1 MPPSSPVTRAVVVT
15 ATAPEPRRNG
25 KTVMLGGIL
34 DHLCA
39 RLGPGNVHVVQI
51 GRPDDDQPPVRCR
64 QHLLARPNG
73 FRQALSLTGNVVR
86 RNRLARRRLSLQEA
100 ALRSNR
106 LESALWALLH
116 EIDADLEVWDTIRTG
131 QFVTSSVR
139 VPEPHRRA
147 RRILYADDLF
157 SERYA
162 TLLENPGSEGDP
174 GGEYARLLPGPA
186 ARLLRSPR
194 LSRPLLRLERRLVAE
209 AERTQPPWFDGTL
222 LAGPGEAA
230 RLRERC
236 PDARIGTLPPLLS
249 APPYHRRTFA
259 GQPVFVVLGDL
270 EYAPNRDGLGWFL
283 RMCRDAVLARIPT
296 ARIRV
301 IGRGPRLPAAT
312 AWGEH
317 VRFEG
322 FVADLGEALGSCAA
336 LLSPLRTGSG
346 VKIKVVQALAH
357 GTPVVASPAGLRGI
371 PDNPACLVGTT
382 PAELAAAMRA
392 TLTRNAELSDH
403 ARRAWLE
410 HYAPAVVAPRY
421 DRAFGLAAQ
430 RHPVGDELPAGRLDP
445 DPDRAGALGVV
456 RREGE
461 AADLVGRDRAE

>member
-1 MPPSSPVTRAVVVT
+1 MPSPHRAVVVT

-25 KTVMLGGIL
+25 KTVVLGGIL
-34 DHLCA
+34 DHLRT
-39 RLGPGNVHVVQI
+39 RLGPGNVHLVQI
-51 GRPDDDQPPVRCR
+51 GRPDDTQPHIVGHHTVVPG
-64 QHLLARPNG
+64 PNG
-73 FRQALSLTGNVVR
+73 FQQAWSVAAHVVR
-86 RNRLARRRLSLQEA
+86 RNRLARRRLSFQEA
-100 ALRSNR
+100 VLRSARVEN
-106 LESALWALLH
+106 ELWALLH

-139 VPEPHRRA
+139 VPEPRRRA

-162 TLLENPGSEGDP
+162 TMLEQGTAGDL

-186 ARLLRSPR
+186 ARLLRYPGP
-194 LSRPLLRLERRLVAE
+194 SRTLLRLERRLVAE

-222 LAGPGEAA
+222 LAGPDEAA

-236 PDARIGTLPPLLS
+236 PDARIGTLPPLLP
-249 APPYHRRTFA
+249 APPYHRRTFT
-259 GQPVFVVLGDL
+259 GKPVFVVLGDL

-283 RMCRDAVLARIPT
+283 RMCRSAVLARIP
-296 ARIRV
+296 AVEIRV
-301 IGRGPRLPAAT
+301 IGRGPRLPAAE

-357 GTPVVASPAGLRGI
+357 GTPVVASPAGVRGI
-371 PDNPACLVGTT
+371 PANPACLVGTT
-382 PAELAAAMRA
+382 PAELAAAMSE
-392 TLTRNAELSDH
+392 TLTRNAELSEH
-403 ARRAWLE
+403 ARRVWTE
-410 HYAPAVVAPRY
+410 HYAPEVVGPRY
-421 DRAFGLAAQ
+421 DRALGLPAQ
-430 RHPVGDELPAGRLDP
+430 RHPVGDEPAAVRLDA
-445 DPDRAGALGVV
+445 DAHRAGTRVV
-456 RREGE
+456 TRREGE
-461 AADLVGRDRAE
+461 TADLVGRDRPE